1 METETCANDYT
12 SSIFFKK
19 EMNSIYPKETETKKN
34 SSDETEKSSAD
45 LAKIKEEFNNSKKLI
60 LEIMS
65 SNSKEN
71 FSTIEI
77 NPYGYVDSLR
87 PKDGCTFFGYFPK
100 NSENNFENYVDYTL
114 KNKDNSYDESYIGKY
129 FRIKFNPYDLN
140 YYLKDTGHGFGTFMK
155 IMDWTE
161 IKNNFLLN
169 IGENYIVLFLGDE
182 DDDEDE
188 SNININVNNNLE
200 NNENEKLNIENKNK
214 NNNNS
219 NNNTLNI
226 KIFSGNIDKKI
237 YKFLPENSPITIGR
251 SSENNIFI
259 DDDLLSR
266 THCTIDF
273 YENKWYIQDGFAK
286 NGYKEECIKKSTNG
300 SWIYAYEDIPIF
312 DKMIF
317 KANHYL
323 FICNLI

>member
-1 METETCANDYT
+1 MT
-12 SSIFFKK
+12 
-19 EMNSIYPKETETKKN
+19 
-34 SSDETEKSSAD
+34 
-45 LAKIKEEFNNSKKLI
+45 NNSKEK
-60 LEIMS
+60 
-65 SNSKEN
+65 
-71 FSTIEI
+71 FSTMEI
-77 NPYGYVDSLR
+77 NPYGYVDSIR
-87 PKDGCTFFGYFPK
+87 PKDGCTYFGFFPK
-100 NSENNFENYVDYTL
+100 NSENDFENYVDYTL
-114 KNKDNSYDESYIGKY
+114 KNKDNSYDESFIGKH
-129 FRIKFNPYDLN
+129 FRIKFNPYDMN
-140 YYLKDTGHGFGTFMK
+140 YYLKDMGHGFGTFMK

-182 DDDEDE
+182 EDDDDE
-188 SNININVNNNLE
+188 SNININCNNFLE
-200 NNENEKLNIENKNK
+200 NNEHDKKNID
-214 NNNNS
+214 NNNI
-219 NNNTLNI
+219 LNI

-237 YKFLPENSPITIGR
+237 YKFIPENSPITIGR
-251 SSENNIFI
+251 SLENNIFI
-259 DDDLLSR
+259 EDDLLSR

-286 NGYKEECIKKSTNG
+286 NGYKDDSIKKSTNG